1 MKNQNL
7 YIMKKKSIKSL
18 SLNKK
23 SISNLHANQGIGGKE
38 NSIHI
43 CILTL
48 VDQNGNN
55 LCIRTVFN
63 CERTIRVGCVNTNEI
78 DPNTLP
84 IC

>member
-1 MKNQNL
+1 
-7 YIMKKKSIKSL
+7 MKKKSIKNL

-23 SISNLHANQGIGGKE
+23 SISSLADRQGVVGGTL
-38 NSIHI
+38 NSIKF

-63 CERTIRVGCVNTNEI
+63 CDRTREPGCVNTNEI

>member
-1 MKNQNL
+1 
-7 YIMKKKSIKSL
+7 MKKKSIKNL

-23 SISNLHANQGIGGKE
+23 SISNLHANQGIGGIKQ
-38 NSIHI
+38 NSIQI

-55 LCIRTVFN
+55 LCYKTVFN
-63 CERTIRVGCVNTNEI
+63 CDQTWQQGCVNTNEI

>member
-1 MKNQNL
+1 
-7 YIMKKKSIKSL
+7 MKKKSIKNL

-23 SISNLHANQGIGGKE
+23 SISNLRANKETGGTKQ
-38 NSIHI
+38 NSIQI
-43 CILTL
+43 CVLTL

-55 LCIRTVFN
+55 ICLSAAYNCHTV
-63 CERTIRVGCVNTNEI
+63 RVGCVKTNEV

>member
-1 MKNQNL
+1 
-7 YIMKKKSIKSL
+7 MKKKSIKNL

-23 SISNLHANQGIGGKE
+23 SISNLRANQGIGGKE

-55 LCIRTVFN
+55 LCFRTVFN
-63 CERTIRVGCVNTNEI
+63 CDRTREPGCVNTNEI

>member
-1 MKNQNL
+1 
-7 YIMKKKSIKSL
+7 MKKKSIKNFV
-18 SLNKK
+18 LNKK
-23 SISNLHANQGIGGKE
+23 SISNLHASQGIGGGKE
-38 NSIHI
+38 NSINF

-55 LCIRTVFN
+55 ICLRTVFN
-63 CERTIRVGCVNTNEI
+63 CDRTWQRGCVNTNEI

>member
-1 MKNQNL
+1 
-7 YIMKKKSIKSL
+7 MKKKSIKNL
-18 SLNKK
+18 ALNKK

-38 NSIHI
+38 NSIYV

-55 LCIRTVFN
+55 ICLRTVFN
-63 CERTIRVGCVNTNEI
+63 CDRTWQQGCVNTNEI
-78 DPNTLP
+78 DSNTLP